1 MSKDQDKI
9 QTTIDTF
16 TDAVSAQDLT
26 PLETL
31 GVLSFLTAL
40 YHNQIMGSL
49 IEEFEKTQS

>member
-1 MSKDQDKI
+1 MDNQDKI
-9 QTTIDTF
+9 QITIDTF

-49 IEEFEKTQS
+49 LKEFEENQS

>member
-16 TDAVSAQDLT
+16 TDTVSAQDLT

>member
-1 MSKDQDKI
+1 MSEGQDKV
-9 QTTIDTF
+9 QKTIDTF
-16 TDAVSAQDLT
+16 TDEVTAQELT